1 MTALKKRKRI
11 GVDLLVLSQFS
22 FTGIVT
28 YTEWIVP
35 SLIESMPEYDWV
47 LFTPSENLIRFDY
60 RKFPH
65 VEVRVTPWMKSPWLW
80 KLAGV
85 NIEPWRQS
93 LDLLFI
99 PVSRAPL
106 LKSCSVI
113 AYLHD
118 LGFLKHP
125 EALLR
130 GTVWQT
136 RLAIKHAALTADVV
150 FANSEFTQKEICSSY
165 GLPPERVVITYYG
178 YSPDKFN
185 QRPSEEA
192 DLERV
197 LRRNGIRSPY
207 VLYVGV
213 IQGRK
218 NLVRLIEAAEC
229 WRQTEPD
236 LQLVLVGK
244 RGWNCD
250 QIYAAAEKF
259 PRDQVLLPGPMVAD
273 DLRVL
278 YQMAE
283 CFVLPSI
290 YEGFGIPIIEA
301 MACGTP
307 VVLSRATVLPEVG
320 GDAALYFDPQNP
332 KEIAQK
338 ILELRASKELRTKMI
353 ATGLARAEE
362 FTWDA
367 CTRRTVSAFEKVL
380 NGASEVTAQQI
391 ASPSINRSEQ
401 TLKD

>member
-1 MTALKKRKRI
+1 MTGPKKRKRI

-28 YTEWIVP
+28 YADCIVP
-35 SLIESMPEYDWV
+35 CLIESMPEYDWV
-47 LFTPSENLIRFDY
+47 LFTKSEDLVRFDY
-60 RKFPH
+60 RKFPQ
-65 VEVRVTPWMKSPWLW
+65 VEIRITPWMKSPWLW

-85 NIEPWRQS
+85 NIEPWRQD

-106 LKSCSVI
+106 LKTCSVI

-118 LGFLKHP
+118 LGFLTYTD
-125 EALLR
+125 ALLK
-130 GTVWQT
+130 GTVLQT
-136 RLAIKHAALTADVV
+136 RIAVKHAALTADAVL
-150 FANSEFTQKEICSSY
+150 ANSEFTKGEICSAY
-165 GLPPERVVITYYG
+165 GVPPERVSVTYYG

-185 QRPSEEA
+185 QKPADEA

-197 LRRNGIRSPY
+197 LKNNGIRPPY

-213 IQGRK
+213 LQGRK
-218 NLVRLIEAAEC
+218 NLVRLIEAAER
-229 WRQTEPD
+229 WRQTEPN
-236 LQLVLVGK
+236 LQLVLAGK

-250 QIYAAAEKF
+250 EIYAAAGKW
-259 PRDQVLLPGPMVAD
+259 PQNQVALPGPMGPD

-307 VVLSRATVLPEVG
+307 VILSRATVLPEVG
-320 GDAALYFDPQNP
+320 GDAALYFDPESPQ
-332 KEIAQK
+332 EIAEK
-338 ILELRASKELRTKMI
+338 ILELRTSKDLRAKMI
-353 ATGLARAEE
+353 TTGLARAAE
-362 FTWDA
+362 FTWAA
-367 CTRRTVSAFEKVL
+367 CTRRTVSAFETVL
-380 NGASEVTAQQI
+380 NDQWKQRH
-391 ASPSINRSEQ
+391 NRFLQRRSFEESSR
-401 TLKD
+401 